1 MSQKTLA
8 KNTIC
13 LYVVALLKLIAPL
26 ITLPYLTRVLSVETY
41 GVVSFVKAYCTYV
54 QLFVDFGFLFSATR
68 DIVESMGDKDKISK
82 IVGDTIVEKT
92 ILGIGALVVTIAT
105 VHIVPILHN
114 HMLFTVAYVISCLS
128 TILILDFLYRGI
140 EKMEYVAIPFAASK
154 LISII
159 FTFVLVRSD
168 LDYMLLPVLDIAGNI
183 VAAIVSI
190 ACLNKFRL
198 CIQFS
203 GFSKWFLDIKDSGV
217 FFISNFA
224 TTFLG
229 AFTTLVVGLCM
240 SSEEVAYWSLCL
252 MVVSAAKAL
261 YSPISNSLYP
271 RMIST
276 KNITLVHKAAALATM
291 PLLIVCILVWV
302 WGECLMV
309 LVAGE
314 SYEPAGLILRFM
326 IPVFVFSL
334 YSMLYG
340 WPALGSIGEN
350 RATTVSTLIAAF
362 VQIAGIIALNSLDVL
377 SLITLALWCGVS
389 EAVLLA
395 VRLVIL
401 YRHRNSFIHN

>member
-1 MSQKTLA
+1 
-8 KNTIC
+8 
-13 LYVVALLKLIAPL
+13 
-26 ITLPYLTRVLSVETY
+26 
-41 GVVSFVKAYCTYV
+41 
-54 QLFVDFGFLFSATR
+54 
-68 DIVESMGDKDKISK
+68 MGDKDKISK